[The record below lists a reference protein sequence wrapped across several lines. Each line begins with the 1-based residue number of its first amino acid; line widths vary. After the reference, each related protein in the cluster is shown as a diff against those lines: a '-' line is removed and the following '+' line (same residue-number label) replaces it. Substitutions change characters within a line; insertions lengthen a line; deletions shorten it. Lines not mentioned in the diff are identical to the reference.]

1 MTEADRPPARSIAA
15 HGLIGD
21 LRTAAL
27 VATDG
32 TIDWFCPTRFD
43 APSVFAAILDDE
55 RGGHWQIAPETGEW
69 TGSSTFRTPTC

>member
-1 MTEADRPPARSIAA
+1 VTESDRHTTRPIAA

-32 TIDWFCPTRFD
+32 TID
-43 APSVFAAILDDE
+43 
-55 RGGHWQIAPETGEW
+55 
-69 TGSSTFRTPTC
+69 